1 MATNIDPAMVP
12 LLPEEM
18 GDEPMVE
25 IEIEDPESVK
35 IGVGGL
41 EIELEPEAETAEDF
55 DANLA
60 EYMDEG
66 DLQGLASELIG
77 LVDADI
83 NSRKDWADMYV
94 KGLEVLGMKY
104 EERAEPW
111 LGACGVY
118 SPILTEAAI
127 RFQSEMITGQDS
139 DHW

>member
-35 IGVGGL
+35 IGIDGL
-41 EIELEPEAETAEDF
+41 EIELEPGRETAEDF

-66 DLQGLASELIG
+66 DLQGLASDLIG

-83 NSRKDWADMYV
+83 SR
-94 KGLEVLGMKY
+94 
-104 EERAEPW
+104 
-111 LGACGVY
+111 
-118 SPILTEAAI
+118 T
-127 RFQSEMITGQDS
+127 
-139 DHW
+139 